1 MQRRMPTP
9 DLNPVHKLLSKH
21 VVSEDLIVV
30 RSSSRAKRLIF
41 KSSLKKGVEIVVPH
55 GAASSW
61 VVEMT
66 QNRIPWIK
74 AAQQHVREGRGQLN
88 PTRSALKADA
98 SVEGQHRNKSPRK
111 AGEELT

>member
-1 MQRRMPTP
+1 MQRGMPTP

-21 VVSEDLIVV
+21 DVSEDLIVV
-30 RSSSRAKRLIF
+30 RLSARAKRLIF
-41 KSSLKKGVEIVVPH
+41 KSSVRKGVEIVVPH

-74 AAQQHVREGRGQLN
+74 TAQQHVREGWSQLN
-88 PTRSALKADA
+88 PTQSALKADE
-98 SVEGQHRNKSPRK
+98 SVEGQHRNKSTRR
-111 AGEELT
+111 AGKELT